1 MVDVHGGPTGQATV
15 RWDGWLRFFTS
26 RGWAV
31 LRPNPRGSTGY
42 GRGYVQAA
50 ARRWGVDDVEDVAAG
65 IRAAGEQGWCD
76 PERVAIAGGS
86 SGGLTALLVCAR
98 HGDLV
103 RAAVSAYGV
112 TDLFD
117 LARTTHRFESRYLDE
132 IVGPLPDAE
141 AAYRDRSPITHAAAI
156 RVPLLVLQGD
166 ADEVVPKAQADAL
179 VAAVRAAG
187 GTVDSRVYEGE
198 GHGWTREETIAD
210 ELERTIA
217 FLERWV
223 TA

>member
-1 MVDVHGGPTGQATV
+1 MTWESEGVTVPGLLYPPDDGPASPPLIVDVHGGPTGQATV

-50 ARRWGVDDVEDVAAG
+50 ARRWGADDVEDVAAG

-76 PERVAIAGGS
+76 PERVAVAGGS

-117 LARTTHRFESRYLDE
+117 LARD
-132 IVGPLPDAE
+132 DA
-141 AAYRDRSPITHAAAI
+141 PV
-156 RVPLLVLQGD
+156 RVPLSRRDRRPAPGRGGRLPRSV
-166 ADEVVPKAQADAL
+166 ADHPRGRDPG
-179 VAAVRAAG
+179 AAARAAG
-187 GTVDSRVYEGE
+187 
-198 GHGWTREETIAD
+198 
-210 ELERTIA
+210 
-217 FLERWV
+217 
-223 TA
+223 